1 MNNLILFFNAFLSY
15 IVLFLVIIVVA
26 AVAMFIGIKRR
37 KAQDAK
43 ALLEQTAAETEMQS
57 KE

>member
-1 MNNLILFFNAFLSY
+1 MNNLILFFNEFLSY
-15 IVLFLVIIVVA
+15 ILLFLVIIAVA